1 MIRPYALVALLT
13 LGLVACGHA
22 TPQASASFTT
32 PAVAPPRAAA
42 SEPPPASAPSEPVRT
57 QAPAETT
64 AEERADSGLERLAAM
79 PTDQTLPGG
88 RWKAGTNYQPVVPAQ
103 PTSVGPDKVEVVEVF
118 WYACPHCFDL
128 EPYIQSWLA
137 KKPANVE
144 FVRIPVMWGP
154 VHRAHARLFYTLQ
167 ALQRSDL
174 DKAAFETIHDQKN
187 PLVGNDEQQTFSL
200 QAKFAEAHGI
210 NADAFKKAYDSFT
223 VSSNL
228 ARAEELTSRY
238 HVDSVP
244 RIIVNGKYVT
254 DVAQAGGQPELI
266 ALITDLVASEK
277 RH

>member
-1 MIRPYALVALLT
+1 MIRSYALAALLT
-13 LGLVACGHA
+13 LGLIGCGHA
-22 TPQASASFTT
+22 TPQASVSLAT
-32 PAVAPPRAAA
+32 PSAAPPAPA
-42 SEPPPASAPSEPVRT
+42 SEPPASAQSEPVRS

-64 AEERADSGLERLAAM
+64 AEERADSGLEHLAAM

-88 RWKAGTNYQPVVPAQ
+88 KWKPGTNYQPVVPAQ
-103 PTSVGPDKVEVVEVF
+103 PTSVGPDKIEVIEVF

-128 EPYIQSWLA
+128 EPYIQSWIA

-144 FVRIPVMWGP
+144 FVRVPVMWGP
-154 VHRAHARLFYTLQ
+154 VHRAHARLYYTLQ

-174 DKAAFETIHDQKN
+174 DKAVFESIHDQKN
-187 PLVGNDEQQTFSL
+187 PMVGNDEQQTYSL
-200 QAKFAEAHGI
+200 QEKFAVAHGI
-210 NADAFKKAYDSFT
+210 SADAFKKAYDSFT

-254 DVAQAGGQPELI
+254 DVGQAGGQPELI

-277 RH
+277 HH